1 MNTLEVVG
9 LLLLSFLGILVVLLA
24 FAYAYELANHFFGDN
39 KFSVREQLEF
49 IFSEFSTLKKAPREL
64 WIVYLL
70 KFLESYGCFSM
81 SVILT
86 LFLSE
91 EFGYSDSEAGLMFGT
106 FGMLISVYGIGV
118 GFAIDNFGVKKSM
131 MIGHIFL
138 FIGRLGV
145 ALSRSRILMA
155 TMLFTVLP
163 FGKSM
168 GIPVM
173 MTGIRRYTDSSN
185 RTPAFGLFYLVMN
198 VAALIAGPAVDA
210 LRDFIPVHTDASHFS
225 AYRIVIL
232 SGSATT
238 FLGLLIVTLFVREVE
253 ATKEGHVTEFQPKSG
268 SPLQIVRE
276 IISEDR
282 FWRFLTLV
290 TLLIGVKLVFRH
302 VDATFPKWM
311 IRSFGEDAPYG
322 SVYAI
327 NPFIIITLVPF
338 ITTYTK
344 RINPLIII
352 TIGAWITAL
361 SLFVLMWQ
369 SIYASVI
376 FIVML
381 SIGEALWSPRL
392 YEYTTIISPK
402 GREGTYASLSS
413 APYFMAKLGVGYVG
427 GYLLEQFCSASP
439 CSQGWVMWLVI
450 GLVTILGP
458 IGILVFYSYIN
469 GGVQHDS
476 EENDPL
482 LAHNEKVG
490 TKVV

>member
-1 MNTLEVVG
+1 
-9 LLLLSFLGILVVLLA
+9 
-24 FAYAYELANHFFGDN
+24 
-39 KFSVREQLEF
+39 
-49 IFSEFSTLKKAPREL
+49 
-64 WIVYLL
+64 
-70 KFLESYGCFSM
+70 
-81 SVILT
+81 
-86 LFLSE
+86 
-91 EFGYSDSEAGLMFGT
+91 
-106 FGMLISVYGIGV
+106 
-118 GFAIDNFGVKKSM
+118 
-131 MIGHIFL
+131 
-138 FIGRLGV
+138 
-145 ALSRSRILMA
+145 
-155 TMLFTVLP
+155 MLFTVLP